1 MNIKIINK
9 LLTKSFSY
17 INCIN
22 IYLIVQYFYGN
33 ILFMEQ
39 IGSIIKDIRKKNNL
53 TQNEFAS
60 ILGVTFQAVSKWEN
74 DKSIPDITILK
85 DISNKFNVDLNY
97 LISGKKVNINKKS
110 FFKKNMIIIT
120 AIIFIIIS
128 VCVFLFF
135 HKHNY
140 EFKTLNGETKDIKVT
155 GSITY
160 DESKSSIYLNVD
172 YNADDNQ
179 KYSYIKCTLY
189 EKHQD
194 ILNVI
199 SEKEYL
205 EKTPVSLKEYLKM
218 ISFVIDNYSP
228 SCKYYKDSNLYLEI
242 SAKIDEE
249 KSVTY
254 KVPIK
259 FNNC

>member
-1 MNIKIINK
+1 
-9 LLTKSFSY
+9 
-17 INCIN
+17 
-22 IYLIVQYFYGN
+22 
-33 ILFMEQ
+33 MEQ

-242 SAKIDEE
+242 STKIDEE

>member
-9 LLTKSFSY
+9 LLTKSSSY

-128 VCVFLFF
+128 ICIFLFF

-172 YNADDNQ
+172 YNADDTQ

>member
-172 YNADDNQ
+172 YNADDTQ

>member
-1 MNIKIINK
+1 
-9 LLTKSFSY
+9 
-17 INCIN
+17 
-22 IYLIVQYFYGN
+22 
-33 ILFMEQ
+33 MEK

-128 VCVFLFF
+128 ICIFLFF

>member
-1 MNIKIINK
+1 
-9 LLTKSFSY
+9 
-17 INCIN
+17 
-22 IYLIVQYFYGN
+22 
-33 ILFMEQ
+33 MEQ

-172 YNADDNQ
+172 YNADDTQ

-218 ISFVIDNYSP
+218 ISFLIYNYSP
-228 SCKYYKDSNLYLEI
+228 SCKYYKYSNLYLEI

>member
-1 MNIKIINK
+1 
-9 LLTKSFSY
+9 
-17 INCIN
+17 
-22 IYLIVQYFYGN
+22 
-33 ILFMEQ
+33 MEQ

-128 VCVFLFF
+128 ICIFLFF

-172 YNADDNQ
+172 YNADDTQ

>member
-9 LLTKSFSY
+9 LLTKSSSY

-140 EFKTLNGETKDIKVT
+140 EFKTLNGQTKDIKVT

-172 YNADDNQ
+172 YNADDTQ

>member
-1 MNIKIINK
+1 
-9 LLTKSFSY
+9 
-17 INCIN
+17 
-22 IYLIVQYFYGN
+22 
-33 ILFMEQ
+33 MEQ
-39 IGSIIKDIRKKNNL
+39 IGSIIKDIRKQNNL

-120 AIIFIIIS
+120 VIIFIIIS

-160 DESKSSIYLNVD
+160 DESKSSIYLNID

-189 EKHQD
+189 EKQQD

>member
-1 MNIKIINK
+1 
-9 LLTKSFSY
+9 
-17 INCIN
+17 
-22 IYLIVQYFYGN
+22 
-33 ILFMEQ
+33 MEQ

-160 DESKSSIYLNVD
+160 DESKSSIYLNVN

>member
-1 MNIKIINK
+1 
-9 LLTKSFSY
+9 
-17 INCIN
+17 
-22 IYLIVQYFYGN
+22 
-33 ILFMEQ
+33 MEQ
-39 IGSIIKDIRKKNNL
+39 IGSIIKDIRKQNNL

-85 DISNKFNVDLNY
+85 EISNKFNVDLNY

-120 AIIFIIIS
+120 VIIFIIIS
-128 VCVFLFF
+128 VCLFLFF

-172 YNADDNQ
+172 YNADDTQ

>member
-1 MNIKIINK
+1 
-9 LLTKSFSY
+9 
-17 INCIN
+17 
-22 IYLIVQYFYGN
+22 
-33 ILFMEQ
+33 MEQ

-97 LISGKKVNINKKS
+97 LISGKKVNINKKP

-120 AIIFIIIS
+120 VIIFIIIS

-172 YNADDNQ
+172 YNADDTQ

-205 EKTPVSLKEYLKM
+205 EKTLVSLKEYLKM

>member
-1 MNIKIINK
+1 
-9 LLTKSFSY
+9 
-17 INCIN
+17 
-22 IYLIVQYFYGN
+22 
-33 ILFMEQ
+33 MEQ
-39 IGSIIKDIRKKNNL
+39 IGSIIRDIRKKNNL

-172 YNADDNQ
+172 YNADDTQ

>member
-1 MNIKIINK
+1 
-9 LLTKSFSY
+9 
-17 INCIN
+17 
-22 IYLIVQYFYGN
+22 
-33 ILFMEQ
+33 MEQ

-97 LISGKKVNINKKS
+97 MISGKKVNINKKS

-120 AIIFIIIS
+120 VIIFIIIS

-160 DESKSSIYLNVD
+160 DESKSSIYLNID

-254 KVPIK
+254 KVHIK

>member
-1 MNIKIINK
+1 
-9 LLTKSFSY
+9 
-17 INCIN
+17 
-22 IYLIVQYFYGN
+22 
-33 ILFMEQ
+33 MEQ

-120 AIIFIIIS
+120 VIVFIIIS

-179 KYSYIKCTLY
+179 KYSYIKCILY

-205 EKTPVSLKEYLKM
+205 ENTPVSLKEYLKM

>member
-1 MNIKIINK
+1 
-9 LLTKSFSY
+9 
-17 INCIN
+17 
-22 IYLIVQYFYGN
+22 
-33 ILFMEQ
+33 MEQ

-120 AIIFIIIS
+120 VIIFIIIS

-172 YNADDNQ
+172 YNADDTQ

-249 KSVTY
+249 KSVIY

>member
-1 MNIKIINK
+1 MIIKIINK
-9 LLTKSFSY
+9 LLTKSSSY

-110 FFKKNMIIIT
+110 FFKKNMIIII

-128 VCVFLFF
+128 ICIFLFF

>member
-1 MNIKIINK
+1 
-9 LLTKSFSY
+9 
-17 INCIN
+17 
-22 IYLIVQYFYGN
+22 
-33 ILFMEQ
+33 MEQ
-39 IGSIIKDIRKKNNL
+39 IGSIIKDIRKKKNL

-120 AIIFIIIS
+120 VIIFIIIS

-160 DESKSSIYLNVD
+160 DESKSSIYLNID

>member
-9 LLTKSFSY
+9 LLTKSSSY

-120 AIIFIIIS
+120 VIIFIIIS

-179 KYSYIKCTLY
+179 KYSYIKCILY

>member
-1 MNIKIINK
+1 
-9 LLTKSFSY
+9 
-17 INCIN
+17 
-22 IYLIVQYFYGN
+22 
-33 ILFMEQ
+33 MEE

-60 ILGVTFQAVSKWEN
+60 ILGVTYQAVSKWEN
-74 DKSIPDITILK
+74 EKSIPDIIILRE
-85 DISNKFNVDLNY
+85 ISDKFNVDLNY
-97 LISGKKVNINKKS
+97 LIAGKKGSINKKS
-110 FFKKNMIIIT
+110 FSKKLVIT
-120 AIIFIIIS
+120 LAIIVPILICIL
-128 VCVFLFF
+128 VFLLF
-135 HKHNY
+135 HRNNY

-199 SEKEYL
+199 SEKEYD
-205 EKTPVSLKEYLKM
+205 EYTPVSLKEYLKM
-218 ISFVIDNYSP
+218 ISFVINDYSP
-228 SCKYYKDSNLYLEI
+228 SCKYYKDSSLFLEI
-242 SAKIDEE
+242 SAKIDDE
-249 KSVTY
+249 KNVTY
-254 KVPIK
+254 KIPIK
-259 FNNC
+259 FKNC

>member
-1 MNIKIINK
+1 
-9 LLTKSFSY
+9 
-17 INCIN
+17 
-22 IYLIVQYFYGN
+22 
-33 ILFMEQ
+33 MEQ

-120 AIIFIIIS
+120 VIIFIIIS
-128 VCVFLFF
+128 VCLFLFF

-172 YNADDNQ
+172 YNADDTQN
-179 KYSYIKCTLY
+179 YSYIKCTLY

-205 EKTPVSLKEYLKM
+205 ENTPVSLKEYLKM

>member
-9 LLTKSFSY
+9 LLTKSSSY

-97 LISGKKVNINKKS
+97 LISGKKANINKKS

>member
-1 MNIKIINK
+1 
-9 LLTKSFSY
+9 
-17 INCIN
+17 
-22 IYLIVQYFYGN
+22 
-33 ILFMEQ
+33 MEQ

-120 AIIFIIIS
+120 VIIFIIIS

-172 YNADDNQ
+172 YNADDTQ

-205 EKTPVSLKEYLKM
+205 EKTQVSLKEYLKM

>member
-1 MNIKIINK
+1 
-9 LLTKSFSY
+9 
-17 INCIN
+17 
-22 IYLIVQYFYGN
+22 
-33 ILFMEQ
+33 MEQ

-140 EFKTLNGETKDIKVT
+140 EFKTLNGQTKDIKVT

-172 YNADDNQ
+172 YNADDTQ

>member
-1 MNIKIINK
+1 
-9 LLTKSFSY
+9 
-17 INCIN
+17 
-22 IYLIVQYFYGN
+22 
-33 ILFMEQ
+33 MEQ

-97 LISGKKVNINKKS
+97 LISGKKVNINKKP

-120 AIIFIIIS
+120 VIIFIIIS
-128 VCVFLFF
+128 VCLFLFF

-160 DESKSSIYLNVD
+160 DESKSSIYLNID

>member
-1 MNIKIINK
+1 
-9 LLTKSFSY
+9 
-17 INCIN
+17 
-22 IYLIVQYFYGN
+22 
-33 ILFMEQ
+33 MEQ

-97 LISGKKVNINKKS
+97 LISGKKANINKKS

-160 DESKSSIYLNVD
+160 DESKSSIYLNID
-172 YNADDNQ
+172 YNADDTQ

>member
-1 MNIKIINK
+1 
-9 LLTKSFSY
+9 
-17 INCIN
+17 
-22 IYLIVQYFYGN
+22 
-33 ILFMEQ
+33 MEQ
-39 IGSIIKDIRKKNNL
+39 IGSIIRDIRKKNNL

-110 FFKKNMIIIT
+110 FFKKNMIIII

-128 VCVFLFF
+128 ICIFLFF

-172 YNADDNQ
+172 YNADDTQ

-242 SAKIDEE
+242 SAKIDDE

>member
-1 MNIKIINK
+1 
-9 LLTKSFSY
+9 
-17 INCIN
+17 
-22 IYLIVQYFYGN
+22 
-33 ILFMEQ
+33 MEQ

-85 DISNKFNVDLNY
+85 DISNKFNIDLNY

-120 AIIFIIIS
+120 VIIFIIIS

-172 YNADDNQ
+172 YNADDTQ

>member
-1 MNIKIINK
+1 
-9 LLTKSFSY
+9 
-17 INCIN
+17 
-22 IYLIVQYFYGN
+22 
-33 ILFMEQ
+33 MEQ
-39 IGSIIKDIRKKNNL
+39 IGSIIKYIRKKNNL

-172 YNADDNQ
+172 YNADDTQ

>member
-1 MNIKIINK
+1 
-9 LLTKSFSY
+9 
-17 INCIN
+17 
-22 IYLIVQYFYGN
+22 
-33 ILFMEQ
+33 MEQ

-120 AIIFIIIS
+120 VIIFIIIS
-128 VCVFLFF
+128 GCVFLFF
-135 HKHNY
+135 QKHNY

-172 YNADDNQ
+172 YNADDTQ

>member
-1 MNIKIINK
+1 
-9 LLTKSFSY
+9 
-17 INCIN
+17 
-22 IYLIVQYFYGN
+22 
-33 ILFMEQ
+33 MEQ

-97 LISGKKVNINKKS
+97 LISGKKVNINKKP

-120 AIIFIIIS
+120 VIIFIIIS
-128 VCVFLFF
+128 VCLFLFF

-172 YNADDNQ
+172 YNADDTQN
-179 KYSYIKCTLY
+179 YSYIKCTLY

-205 EKTPVSLKEYLKM
+205 ENTPVSLKEYLKM

>member
-1 MNIKIINK
+1 
-9 LLTKSFSY
+9 
-17 INCIN
+17 
-22 IYLIVQYFYGN
+22 
-33 ILFMEQ
+33 MEQ

-120 AIIFIIIS
+120 VIIFIIIS

-172 YNADDNQ
+172 YNADDTQ

-205 EKTPVSLKEYLKM
+205 EKTPVFLKEYLKM

>member
-1 MNIKIINK
+1 
-9 LLTKSFSY
+9 
-17 INCIN
+17 
-22 IYLIVQYFYGN
+22 
-33 ILFMEQ
+33 MEQ

-110 FFKKNMIIIT
+110 FFKKNMIII
-120 AIIFIIIS
+120 IVIVFIIIS

-172 YNADDNQ
+172 YNADDTQ

>member
-1 MNIKIINK
+1 
-9 LLTKSFSY
+9 
-17 INCIN
+17 
-22 IYLIVQYFYGN
+22 
-33 ILFMEQ
+33 MEQ

-110 FFKKNMIIIT
+110 ILKKNMIIIT
-120 AIIFIIIS
+120 VIIFIIIS

-172 YNADDNQ
+172 YNADDTQ

-199 SEKEYL
+199 SEKEYI

>member
-1 MNIKIINK
+1 
-9 LLTKSFSY
+9 
-17 INCIN
+17 
-22 IYLIVQYFYGN
+22 
-33 ILFMEQ
+33 MEQ

-242 SAKIDEE
+242 SAKIGEE

>member
-1 MNIKIINK
+1 
-9 LLTKSFSY
+9 
-17 INCIN
+17 
-22 IYLIVQYFYGN
+22 
-33 ILFMEQ
+33 MEQ

-97 LISGKKVNINKKS
+97 LISGKKVNINKKP

-120 AIIFIIIS
+120 VIIFIIIS

-160 DESKSSIYLNVD
+160 DESKSSIYLNID

>member
-1 MNIKIINK
+1 M
-9 LLTKSFSY
+9 
-17 INCIN
+17 
-22 IYLIVQYFYGN
+22 IVQQFYGN
-33 ILFMEQ
+33 IIFMEE

-60 ILGVTFQAVSKWEN
+60 ILGVTYQAVSKWEN
-74 DKSIPDITILK
+74 GKSIPDIIILRE
-85 DISNKFNVDLNY
+85 ISNKFNVDLNY
-97 LISGKKVNINKKS
+97 LIAGKKSVSKKHFS
-110 FFKKNMIIIT
+110 KKVVVTI
-120 AIIFIIIS
+120 AIIVSILVSLIVI
-128 VCVFLFF
+128 LLL
-135 HKHNY
+135 HKNNY

-160 DESKSSIYLNVD
+160 DEDKSSIYLNID

-199 SEKEYL
+199 SEKEYD
-205 EKTPVSLKEYLKM
+205 EYTPVSLKEYLKM
-218 ISFVIDNYSP
+218 ISFVINDYSP
-228 SCKYYKDSNLYLEI
+228 SCKYYKDSSLFLEI

-249 KSVTY
+249 KNVTY

-259 FNNC
+259 FKNC

>member
-1 MNIKIINK
+1 
-9 LLTKSFSY
+9 
-17 INCIN
+17 
-22 IYLIVQYFYGN
+22 
-33 ILFMEQ
+33 MEQ
-39 IGSIIKDIRKKNNL
+39 IGIIIKDIRKKNNL

-120 AIIFIIIS
+120 VIIFIIIS

-172 YNADDNQ
+172 YNADDTQ

>member
-1 MNIKIINK
+1 
-9 LLTKSFSY
+9 
-17 INCIN
+17 
-22 IYLIVQYFYGN
+22 
-33 ILFMEQ
+33 MEQ

-97 LISGKKVNINKKS
+97 MISGKKVNINKKS

-120 AIIFIIIS
+120 VIIFIIIS

-160 DESKSSIYLNVD
+160 DESKSSIYLNID